1 MLIGISGLK
10 GSGKTTVAR
19 YLRDEHGF
27 DMFNFADPL
36 KRAAQEVFL
45 LSEAQCYD
53 QELKE
58 QVDPRWDKT
67 PRKILQLFGT
77 EVGRAIDKDTW
88 IKRTMFDAE
97 PSENAVI
104 GDCRFQNEADAIRA
118 HGGIV
123 LGIDRRGIVPD
134 NHPSEMEM
142 FTNWSDIVDITIS
155 NSGTLEDLLR
165 TVEATLEMVL

>member
-1 MLIGISGLK
+1 
-10 GSGKTTVAR
+10 
-19 YLRDEHGF
+19 
-27 DMFNFADPL
+27 
-36 KRAAQEVFL
+36 
-45 LSEAQCYD
+45 
-53 QELKE
+53 
-58 QVDPRWDKT
+58 
-67 PRKILQLFGT
+67 
-77 EVGRAIDKDTW
+77 
-88 IKRTMFDAE
+88 MFDAE